1 VAWILEAQSMITELL
16 TNSDYLTPFAILV
29 LCGFGLPVPEE
40 VTLLGA
46 GFLLFQG
53 RVEVVP
59 IIVVCFVATLI
70 GDSIPFWVGRR
81 FGRQALRNRIVRRAV
96 HPERMRGIMRRFER
110 QGVRAVFVCRFIPG
124 LRLPA
129 WFTAGTLGMPY
140 ARFIAVDALGA
151 AILTPLFILV
161 GRASG
166 EKVAELERTVE
177 NFHQIAAFVALALTA
192 TFVGH
197 LLITKRWPTAARN
210 GGTTA
215 EPTPNAGR
223 RAGDRE
229 SEPSS
234 DPAPP
239 IFEPA
244 AGSGG
249 TAAGSEDPVTA
260 SGGPKA
266 DPDGTEREVLDGDR
280 P

>member
-1 VAWILEAQSMITELL
+1 MAWIFEAQSMITEFL

-53 RVEVVP
+53 RVELAP
-59 IIVVCFVATLI
+59 IMAVCFLGTLI

-110 QGVRAVFVCRFIPG
+110 QGVRAVFACRFIPG
-124 LRLPA
+124 MRLPA

-140 ARFIAVDALGA
+140 ARFILVDALGA

-210 GGTTA
+210 EGPTVGPTVG
-215 EPTPNAGR
+215 PTPGSGR
-223 RAGDRE
+223 RAGDPE
-229 SEPSS
+229 SRASS

-239 IFEPA
+239 IFEPVV
-244 AGSGG
+244 GSGD
-249 TAAGSEDPVTA
+249 TAAGPDDPV
-260 SGGPKA
+260 A
-266 DPDGTEREVLDGDR
+266 DSDSTEREVLDGDR